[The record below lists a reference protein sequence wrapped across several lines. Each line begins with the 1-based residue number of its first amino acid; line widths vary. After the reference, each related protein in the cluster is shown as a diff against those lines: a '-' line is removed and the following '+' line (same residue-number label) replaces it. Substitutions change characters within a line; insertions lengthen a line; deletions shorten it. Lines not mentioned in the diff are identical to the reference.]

1 MKKKLLLLL
10 LPLCLL
16 FSCKDKREETLVGS
30 WQMASMTT
38 SGVTMTAEELANP
51 RFEFKEDHD
60 YLIHF
65 GGKEEKGKW
74 KLKKEKL
81 IMEDLSNQKNSTQE
95 LLIDSMGDRT
105 MLYHTINNGLRVDVL
120 LVKTASEE
128 EDD

>member
-1 MKKKLLLLL
+1 
-10 LPLCLL
+10 
-16 FSCKDKREETLVGS
+16 
-30 WQMASMTT
+30 MASMTT
-38 SGVTMTAEELANP
+38 GGITMTAEELANP

-60 YLIHF
+60 YLIVF

-95 LLIDSMGDRT
+95 LSIDSIGQNT
-105 MLYHTINNGLRVDVL
+105 LLYHTVNQGIRVDAL